1 MHSDRERDALLDR
14 CESEGRIVRSSRPA
28 WATRYDND
36 PAGTVQV
43 LAALAPL
50 PVDPSDETRTTADA
64 GLALVRG
71 AQRGTS
77 FTPELAHEPVQAQ
90 HPRPVQ
96 AAEAKATPKGW
107 MEQVKAWTRDL
118 FPETAAPET
127 ESRIH
132 SDGSYKP
139 GQVA

>member
-1 MHSDRERDALLDR
+1 MPSERERDALLDR
-14 CESEGRIVRSSRPA
+14 CESEGRIVQSSRPA

-50 PVDPSDETRTTADA
+50 PVDPSDEIRGTADA

-96 AAEAKATPKGW
+96 AAEATADRKGW
-107 MEQVKAWTRDL
+107 AERVKDWTRDL